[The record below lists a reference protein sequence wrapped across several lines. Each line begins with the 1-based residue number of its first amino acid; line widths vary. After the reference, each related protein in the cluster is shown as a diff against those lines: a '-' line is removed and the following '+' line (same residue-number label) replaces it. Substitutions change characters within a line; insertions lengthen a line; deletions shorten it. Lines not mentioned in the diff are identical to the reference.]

1 MKKILILFILTFAL
15 VFPLCSC
22 KKDKG
27 EEEVSINDL
36 KVETYS
42 SKNKVSNKKDPKI
55 VESFYDN
62 NDNWY
67 YVIEVG
73 SIARMPLQNM
83 SNDGMIRWTQN
94 SSSYKRTITSTVTNT
109 TSMKEIV
116 ENQVTNAISS
126 SVEEKIKSDTNLN
139 VEFGFKPFNL
149 GDASVKATQQ
159 LTIESLWKSNA
170 SYENKFK
177 SSYEQVS
184 SRTET
189 ETITETIEFDSNCP
203 TGYYGWTLCGNV
215 KVYAFVIYNDLSQ
228 IINIS
233 YISDIVS
240 STWCF
245 DYLTDEE
252 YDNITLEFDYN
263 DYIDFALP
271 ELTEPE
277 TYFDVDKAAE
287 NLGKNMVNVSF
298 DANGGYVKGNIMV
311 AEGEPYANLPIATY
325 NSEHYFAGW
334 YDEFGNKIK
343 NDTICNFAED
353 HKLTAKWGKT
363 KFTNSFDDFTLG
375 ELTVNKEKKYDFKIN
390 RDELI
395 EAGFTHYRI
404 EVEFNVKGNISIDE
418 NVYIEFVVSDLSL
431 GAVEFGA
438 PYSGKHISYNITHS
452 DKGYFK
458 TSSLSSE
465 KNTLNLKWSN
475 ANSLF
480 GTKTVKVSGLKVSV
494 IFYNPDEEAK

>member
-353 HKLTAKWGKT
+353 HKLTAKWGSAVYTTNLGNFTVEEGKFHTDKFKFNLNKQELLDSGYT
-363 KFTNSFDDFTLG
+363 KFKIKVDFNISCDSDVDKGIKLGFEQSGIELGATNMGATGNGGHKNFTFSKGNNVEFLTSNFVEGENELVIEWENENLHLFKDFDAHVKGFTL
-375 ELTVNKEKKYDFKIN
+375 
-390 RDELI
+390 
-395 EAGFTHYRI
+395 
-404 EVEFNVKGNISIDE
+404 
-418 NVYIEFVVSDLSL
+418 
-431 GAVEFGA
+431 
-438 PYSGKHISYNITHS
+438 
-452 DKGYFK
+452 
-458 TSSLSSE
+458 
-465 KNTLNLKWSN
+465 TL
-475 ANSLF
+475 
-480 GTKTVKVSGLKVSV
+480 